1 MIFRCAQH
9 LSRTLAEMLKQIVHC
24 AKSSERPKCNGWFD
38 LRQTQA
44 IHIAKIIQVMTMTN
58 DVYDNPLIGR
68 YASAGMSERW
78 GPMRKFRTWRKLWL
92 ALAEAQAELKLPTAD
107 GRTKRIKPAQLKELK
122 AHLDDIDLNR
132 AAEHEKRLR
141 HDVMAHIATLKEV
154 APGCGDII
162 HLGATSCYV
171 TDNAD
176 LILMRESLQQA
187 CETLAAVIDGL
198 GRFAVIWKD
207 EPTLGFTH
215 FQPAQLTTVG
225 KRACLW
231 LFDLVLDLHELER
244 RRDELPFRG
253 AKGTTGTQASFLA
266 LFHGDHEKVKQ
277 LDRLVA
283 AKMGFSNVIPVS
295 GQTYTRK
302 IDTQIV
308 EALSGLAQSAHKW
321 GTDLRLLAH
330 RQEVDE
336 PFEAD
341 QVGSSAMAYKRNPM
355 RAERMCSLSRYL
367 MGLPAMAANT
377 AATQWFERTLDDSA
391 CRRLYIPQA
400 FLAADSVLRIAL
412 NLANGLV
419 VNKEIIARNVR
430 EYLPYMLTE
439 NLMMAAV
446 SAGGNRQEVHEV
458 VRKHSHA
465 VTERIKTGEG
475 SSAELLDRLK
485 KDAAFADVDFAKIIG
500 EGASAFVGRSPEQV
514 SEFVSE
520 HVEPIRK
527 TYAGV
532 LGMKAEL
539 QV

>member
-1 MIFRCAQH
+1 
-9 LSRTLAEMLKQIVHC
+9 
-24 AKSSERPKCNGWFD
+24 
-38 LRQTQA
+38 
-44 IHIAKIIQVMTMTN
+44 MTIPN

-68 YASAGMSERW
+68 YASREMAERW
-78 GPMRKFRTWRKLWL
+78 GPLRKFRTWRRLWL
-92 ALAEAQAELKLPTAD
+92 ALAEAEAELGLLAD
-107 GRTKRIKPAQLKELK
+107 DGKSPRIRPDQLAELR
-122 AHLDDIDLNR
+122 AHLDDVDLKR

-141 HDVMAHIATLKEV
+141 HDVMAHIHALGDV
-154 APGCGDII
+154 APGCRDIV

-176 LILMRESLQQA
+176 LILMRESLRQL
-187 CETLAAVIDGL
+187 CDTLAAAIDAL
-198 GRFAVIWKD
+198 AKFALTWKD

-231 LFDLVLDLHELER
+231 LYDLVLDLQELER

-266 LFHGDHEKVKQ
+266 LFRGDHEKVKS
-277 LDRLVA
+277 LDLLVA
-283 AKMGFSNVIPVS
+283 KKMGFDRVFPVT
-295 GQTYTRK
+295 GQTYSRK
-302 IDTQIV
+302 IDTRILD
-308 EALSGLAQSAHKW
+308 ALCGLGQSAHKW

-330 RQEVDE
+330 RQEIDE
-336 PFEAD
+336 PFEAE

-367 MGLPAMAANT
+367 MGLPAMAADT

-391 CRRLYIPQA
+391 ARRLYIPQA
-400 FLAADSVLRIAL
+400 FLAADAVLRIAL

-419 VNKEIIARNVR
+419 VNRPVIARNVR
-430 EYLPYMLTE
+430 DYLPYMITE

-446 SAGGNRQEVHEV
+446 QTGEDRQEVHEV

-465 VTERIKTGEG
+465 VTDRIKEGSG

-485 KDAAFADVDFAKIIG
+485 AEHAFTRVNFASLAG
-500 EGASAFVGRSPEQV
+500 QSPRDFVGRAPEQV
-514 SEFVSE
+514 AEFLAD
-520 HVEPIRK
+520 HIDPIR
-527 TYAGV
+527 TRYAAV

-539 QV
+539 SV